1 MNHSLKHRVQQL
13 GLELPEPGQPAA
25 NYVNHVRSQNLLFI
39 SGQIP
44 LHHGQPALLGRL
56 GENLSPEQGAQAAEL
71 AALGLLAQLSAALDD
86 DLSRLQR
93 ISRLNVFIAA
103 SGDFQGHSGVAN
115 GASDLVVNALGD
127 KGRHARTAIG
137 VASLPAGVAV
147 EVDGIFELQP

>member
-13 GLELPEPGQPAA
+13 GLELPEPSQPAA

-44 LHHGQPALLGRL
+44 LLQGEPALLGRL

-71 AALGLLAQLSAALDD
+71 AALALLAQLGAALDD
-86 DLSRLQR
+86 DLSRLRR
-93 ISRLNVFIAA
+93 ISRLGVFIAA
-103 SGDFQGHSGVAN
+103 SGDFQDHSGVAN
-115 GASDLVVNALGD
+115 GASNLLVNALGD
-127 KGRHARTAIG
+127 KGRHARTAVG